1 MRGIQYAVISI
12 VFIIIIS
19 YGHIAVISGRLYIV
33 LNMNIRTTT
42 VCYVERVL
50 VRPAGTHSAS
60 QFTGVSSFTRSLKAA
75 RVQNSGDP
83 GRCFPSSEQI
93 GNTKLRFWYRMRT
106 SKTIVSEAIKVRG
119 RVKLRD
125 VQCSGGLGRLNGERI
140 VCQVEPRL
148 ASLGSLL
155 RKSSKVMDAVNAGHL
170 QNKSVS

>member
-1 MRGIQYAVISI
+1 MRGIQYAR
-12 VFIIIIS
+12 IS
-19 YGHIAVISGRLYIV
+19 YGHIAFVSGSLYIV

-42 VCYVERVL
+42 VYYVERVL

-106 SKTIVSEAIKVRG
+106 SKKIVSETITICG
-119 RVKLRD
+119 RV
-125 VQCSGGLGRLNGERI
+125 
-140 VCQVEPRL
+140 
-148 ASLGSLL
+148 
-155 RKSSKVMDAVNAGHL
+155 
-170 QNKSVS
+170 